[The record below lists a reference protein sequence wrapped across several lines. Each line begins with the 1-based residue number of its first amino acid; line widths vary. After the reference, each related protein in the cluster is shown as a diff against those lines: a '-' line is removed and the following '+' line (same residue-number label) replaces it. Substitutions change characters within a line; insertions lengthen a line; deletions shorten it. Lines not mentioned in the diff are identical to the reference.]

1 MLPLMLVRQVCQLS
15 KLKKSW
21 CRKGFLAPWRSKL
34 LQRPCV
40 SRQLVPVMLM
50 MLRQASSKQP
60 GLGWAQHLS
69 PAQEMLDRV
78 GL

>member
-1 MLPLMLVRQVCQLS
+1 
-15 KLKKSW
+15 
-21 CRKGFLAPWRSKL
+21 
-34 LQRPCV
+34 
-40 SRQLVPVMLM
+40 MLM